1 MLSKVLSTTKIIFKE
16 AITSTAVFELSIP
29 FSQFN
34 FKAMYDF
41 VFFPAAK
48 TSEGFLTPIQS
59 LIFSDSVMSWTLIG
73 KVIQTP
79 EIKHEASYQLTVT
92 VVPTPPSPT
101 AGVNV
106 GVIVGVSGSGLILCE
121 FLYCN

>member
-59 LIFSDSVMSWTLIG
+59 LIFSDSVMSWTLK

-79 EIKHEASYQLTVT
+79 EIKREASYQLTVT
-92 VVPTPPSPT
+92 VVPTPPSLT

-106 GVIVGVSGSGLILCE
+106 GVIVGVSGSGLLFCE
-121 FLYCN
+121 FLYFN